1 MLSKCTSSIK
11 NQEEM
16 AEFVFSAQSKHFFFF
31 FGDACTKGYQDVCVI
46 FQGLYIHLKRERCAF
61 CLFLVVSVKISVR
74 NHFLCTQ
81 VT

>member
-1 MLSKCTSSIK
+1 
-11 NQEEM
+11 M

>member
-46 FQGLYIHLKRERCAF
+46 FKDSTFI
-61 CLFLVVSVKISVR
+61 
-74 NHFLCTQ
+74 
-81 VT
+81 